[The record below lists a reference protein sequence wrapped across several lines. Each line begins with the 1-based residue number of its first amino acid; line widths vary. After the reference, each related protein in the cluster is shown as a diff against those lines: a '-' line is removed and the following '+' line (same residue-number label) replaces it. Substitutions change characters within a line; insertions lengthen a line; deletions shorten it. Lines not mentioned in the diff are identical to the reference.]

1 MFIKKILLIHPDKY
15 YSNSICELL
24 SKDFVIKRSNNY
36 TDAVVL
42 LGYYKPE
49 LILLDLRYSANSNRF
64 STLIKLKKDIKVSSI
79 PVIVLSDIN
88 DEGILSQAL
97 ALGATDYYIKDS
109 DLFHLAIK
117 VNIYF
122 TNQLNRIPHFS
133 DNLIKYH
140 AKMDKITLELDF
152 KNKFDSAIDE
162 LIFEAD
168 VSTNL
173 ISKKMLTSVST
184 LERWTKKVYGVSPM
198 KYMVNSKLDRAMYL
212 LEQNTYKVKEVVHL
226 LGFSSISYFSSCFK
240 KRFGQSPSSYKVVKE
255 LQGQ

>member
-1 MFIKKILLIHPDKY
+1 MFIKKILLIHPDKE
-15 YSNSICELL
+15 YSNSIFELL
-24 SKDFVIKRSNNY
+24 SKDFVIKSTTNY
-36 TDAVVL
+36 TDAVIL

-64 STLIKLKKDIKVSSI
+64 STLIKLKRDIKVSSI
-79 PVIVLSDIN
+79 PIIVLSDIN
-88 DEGILSQAL
+88 DEGIISQAL

-140 AKMDKITLELDF
+140 EKMDKITLQLDF
-152 KNKFDSAIDE
+152 KNKFDATIDE
-162 LIFEAD
+162 LTFECD

-173 ISKKMLTSVST
+173 IAKKMLTSVST

-198 KYMVNSKLDRAMYL
+198 KYMVNYKLDRAMNL
-212 LEQNTYKVKEVVHL
+212 LEHNTYKVKEVVHL

-240 KRFGQSPSSYKVVKE
+240 KKFGKSPSCFKTDKE
-255 LQGQ
+255 LQTQ